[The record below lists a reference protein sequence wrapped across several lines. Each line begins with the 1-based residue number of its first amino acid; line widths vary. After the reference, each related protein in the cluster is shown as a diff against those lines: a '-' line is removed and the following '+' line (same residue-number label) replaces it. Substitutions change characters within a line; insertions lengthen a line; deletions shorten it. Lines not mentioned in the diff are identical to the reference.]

1 MAGVRERARIETM
14 AEIRR
19 LARQQL
25 AEVGAAGLSVRA
37 IARDM
42 GMVSS
47 AVYRYVPSRDDLL
60 TMLIIESYEALG
72 SVVETADASVARRD
86 DLFGR
91 WMAIAHGTRD
101 WAVAHPADFG
111 LIYGTPV
118 PGYAAPP
125 DTIPAALRFTTVLT
139 NLLID
144 AEALGVRPVEGT
156 PAVPLRRAV
165 RDDLVGLAERAG
177 MDVDPRLAAR
187 GLMAWSQLMGAI
199 TIELGGHLHNVIDD
213 PVGYFDHAMAV
224 TGALLGVPGQRER
237 RRSRG

>member
-1 MAGVRERARIETM
+1 M

-19 LARQQL
+19 LARTQL
-25 AEVGAAGLSVRA
+25 AEVGAAGLSLRA
-37 IARDM
+37 VARDM

-60 TMLIIESYEALG
+60 TLLIIESYEALG
-72 SVVETADASVARRD
+72 SAVETADASVAQRD

-91 WMAIAHGTRD
+91 WMAIAHGTRT

-139 NLLID
+139 TLLND
-144 AEALGVRPVEGT
+144 AEALGARPVEGT
-156 PAVPLRRAV
+156 PPVPLQRAL
-165 RDDLVGLAERAG
+165 RDDLAGLAERGG
-177 MDVDPRLAAR
+177 MRVDPRLAAR

-199 TIELGGHLHNVIDD
+199 TIELGGHLHNVLDD
-213 PVGYFDHAMAV
+213 PAGYFDHAMAV
-224 TGALLGVPGQRER
+224 TGSLLGVQGQRTPR
-237 RRSRG
+237 RARARG

>member
-1 MAGVRERARIETM
+1 M

-19 LARQQL
+19 LARAQL
-25 AEVGAAGLSVRA
+25 ADVGAAGLSVRA

-72 SVVETADASVARRD
+72 STVETADASVTKRD
-86 DLFGR
+86 DLCAR

-139 NLLID
+139 TLLDD
-144 AEALGVRPVEGT
+144 AEALGARPVEGE
-156 PAVPLRRAV
+156 PPVVLRRAL
-165 RDDLVGLAERAG
+165 RDDLAGLAERGG
-177 MDVDPRLAAR
+177 MRVDPRLAAR

-213 PVGYFDHAMAV
+213 PAGYFDHAMAV
-224 TGALLGVPGQRER
+224 TASLLGLQGQHAPR
-237 RRSRG
+237 RARSRD

>member
-72 SVVETADASVARRD
+72 SAVETADASVARRE

-139 NLLID
+139 TLLID

-156 PAVPLRRAV
+156 PPVPLRRAV

-177 MDVDPRLAAR
+177 MAVDPRLAAR

-199 TIELGGHLHNVIDD
+199 TIEFGGHLHNVIDD
-213 PVGYFDHAMAV
+213 PAGYFDHAMAV
-224 TGALLGVPGQRER
+224 TGSLLGVPGQRER

>member
-19 LARQQL
+19 LARAQL
-25 AEVGAAGLSVRA
+25 EEVGAAGLSLRA

-60 TMLIIESYEALG
+60 TMLIIESYDALG
-72 SVVETADASVARRD
+72 SAVEAADASVRRRS

-101 WAVAHPADFG
+101 WAIAHPADFG

-125 DTIPAALRFTTVLT
+125 DTIPAALRFTSVLT
-139 NLLID
+139 TLLHD
-144 AEALGVRPVEGT
+144 AEAVGARPVEGT
-156 PAVPLRRAV
+156 PAVSMRRSV
-165 RDDLVGLAERAG
+165 RDDLAGLAERAG
-177 MDVDPRLAAR
+177 MVVDPRLAAR

-213 PVGYFDHAMAV
+213 PAGYFDHAMAV
-224 TGALLGVPGQRER
+224 TGSLLGVPGARESR
-237 RRSRG
+237 RPRG